1 MSQPNEP
8 PLALDSWCVTVKLN
22 DGTDF
27 KLEPDDLSITTIP
40 GIQEAVDEAVEFRI
54 DHLKGKYAGEIPN
67 AVESKP
73 KFNSWY
79 QRPDG
84 SLVPLVEVPSNLK
97 NAASEPEET
106 EDLHAQNSKRFVDYE
121 KKSD

>member
-8 PLALDSWCVTVKLN
+8 PLALDAWCVTVKLN

-40 GIQEAVDEAVEFRI
+40 GIQEAVDEAVEFRV
-54 DHLKGKYAGEIPN
+54 DHLKGKYAGEVSD
-67 AVESKP
+67 A
-73 KFNSWY
+73 
-79 QRPDG
+79 
-84 SLVPLVEVPSNLK
+84 
-97 NAASEPEET
+97 
-106 EDLHAQNSKRFVDYE
+106 EDLHAQNSERFVNYE

>member
-1 MSQPNEP
+1 MSKPNEP

-54 DHLKGKYAGEIPN
+54 DHLKGKYAGEIDDS
-67 AVESKP
+67 SK
-73 KFNSWY
+73 N
-79 QRPDG
+79 
-84 SLVPLVEVPSNLK
+84 
-97 NAASEPEET
+97 
-106 EDLHAQNSKRFVDYE
+106 
-121 KKSD
+121 

>member
-27 KLEPDDLSITTIP
+27 KLEPDDLPINMLR
-40 GIQEAVDEAVEFRI
+40 GIEDVVNEGVEFRI
-54 DHLKGKYAGEIPN
+54 DYLKGKYAGEVSD
-67 AVESKP
+67 A
-73 KFNSWY
+73 
-79 QRPDG
+79 
-84 SLVPLVEVPSNLK
+84 
-97 NAASEPEET
+97 

-121 KKSD
+121 KK

>member
-54 DHLKGKYAGEIPN
+54 DHLKGKYPGEPPSDTE
-67 AVESKP
+67 ES
-73 KFNSWY
+73 
-79 QRPDG
+79 D
-84 SLVPLVEVPSNLK
+84 
-97 NAASEPEET
+97 
-106 EDLHAQNSKRFVDYE
+106 
-121 KKSD
+121 

>member
-1 MSQPNEP
+1 MRNGGSNMSKPNEP

-54 DHLKGKYAGEIPN
+54 DHLKGKYAGE
-67 AVESKP
+67 VEDALNPLGKY
-73 KFNSWY
+73 K
-79 QRPDG
+79 
-84 SLVPLVEVPSNLK
+84 LVN
-97 NAASEPEET
+97 
-106 EDLHAQNSKRFVDYE
+106 DE
-121 KKSD
+121 KK